1 MFHSRGANNKIN
13 VTNRNELSIKTN
25 VYKDNISSLEEFL
38 KRDKLFTIHQRH
50 IQSLATELFKDKG
63 NLSSNIMYD
72 IFQTGKIN
80 YSLRLQTNFASNCVN
95 TNKFGLNLPGYF
107 ASKVW
112 KKFSL
117 ENKNP

>member
-1 MFHSRGANNKIN
+1 MLRIVKNCLLRRMSLKTTL
-13 VTNRNELSIKTN
+13 VLSKN
-25 VYKDNISSLEEFL
+25 FL
-38 KRDKLFTIHQRH
+38 KEMLFTIHQRH